1 MNRFIKC
8 KECYYNLSHDDDK
21 VACSAG
27 TDVIVSTSCD
37 ENSGCTSGAYTEE
50 IFPDDDYDWEY
61 DKDTRLPG

>member
-8 KECYYNLSHDDDK
+8 KECYYNLSIDDTEVK
-21 VACSAG
+21 CSAG
-27 TDVIVSTSCD
+27 LEIIAFPFS

-61 DKDTRLPG
+61 DKDARLPG

>member
-8 KECYYNLSHDDDK
+8 KECHYNLSHEDNK

-27 TDVIVSTSCD
+27 PEIIEFPCD

-50 IFPDDDYDWEY
+50 IFPDDYDWEY
-61 DKDTRLPG
+61 DKDARLPG